1 MNYEFR
7 SHSSWTPEMDDVLRK
22 NWGVVPYIEIA
33 AMLGV
38 TVGALKNR
46 GRRIGMEFVSPEKRH
61 HQRKDSDHRPFTP
74 RCAELLRKA
83 GVKI

>member
-1 MNYEFR
+1 
-7 SHSSWTPEMDDVLRK
+7 MDAILRENWRVL
-22 NWGVVPYIEIA
+22 PYVELA
-33 AMLGV
+33 AKIGV

-61 HQRKDSDHRPFTP
+61 HQQKDRDHRPFTP
-74 RCAELLRKA
+74 RCAELLRNA